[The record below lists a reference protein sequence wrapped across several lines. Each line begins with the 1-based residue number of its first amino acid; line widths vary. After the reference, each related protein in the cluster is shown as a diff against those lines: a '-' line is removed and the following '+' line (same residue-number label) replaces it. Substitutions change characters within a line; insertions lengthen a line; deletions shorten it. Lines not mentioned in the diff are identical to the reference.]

1 MYNDRAPQMFI
12 MMSIIEKIVLI
23 PSEDNWLV
31 NDGAFQ
37 LSKKVLLEARCS

>member
-37 LSKKVLLEARCS
+37 LSCISFFFFHSV